1 MRLLSARRLALL
13 LLVSLAIPAAG
24 CGFRPPAGGAAYTA
38 LASLQPVD
46 LTAGERLR
54 VVATTSLL
62 ADVVSQ
68 VAGEA
73 AEVTSLIPVG
83 VDPHSFELTPQD
95 LRRLSEAHVVF
106 MNGFGLEGSLEEA
119 LRSAGGQ
126 APRIFTSQG
135 IEALAFEGH
144 TEADA
149 TESGTEADQSGEQDP
164 HVWLDP
170 GNVIIW
176 VQNIEAALVALDP
189 ARAAE
194 IARNASR
201 YRAELER
208 LDAEIR
214 QALGAIPPSDRLL
227 VTDHD
232 EFGYFAE
239 AYGFTIVGTVIPGFS
254 SAVEP
259 SAQDL
264 AHLEDSIRR
273 LGAQAIFVSAVV
285 SPGLA
290 QRVADDTG
298 IQLVSLYAHSLTGP
312 DGPAPDY
319 LSLMRYN
326 VQALVSALLP

>member
-1 MRLLSARRLALL
+1 MRLPSARRLALL

-24 CGFRPPAGGAAYTA
+24 CGFRPSAGGAAYTA

-46 LTAGERLR
+46 LTPGERLR

-126 APRIFTSQG
+126 APLIFTSQG

-144 TEADA
+144 TEAD
-149 TESGTEADQSGEQDP
+149 QFGEQDP

-170 GNVIIW
+170 GNVILW

-194 IARNASR
+194 IADNASR

-285 SPGLA
+285 SPETTRLETRFG
-290 QRVADDTG
+290 T
-298 IQLVSLYAHSLTGP
+298 IE
-312 DGPAPDY
+312 APPKKT
-319 LSLMRYN
+319 SW
-326 VQALVSALLP
+326 

>member
-46 LTAGERLR
+46 LAPGERLR

-126 APRIFTSQG
+126 ALLIFTSQG
-135 IEALAFEGH
+135 IEALALGEH

-208 LDAEIR
+208 LDAEVR

-239 AYGFTIVGTVIPGFS
+239 EYGFTIVGTVIPGFS
-254 SAVEP
+254 SAAEP
-259 SAQDL
+259 SAADL
-264 AHLEDSIRR
+264 AHLEDSIRC

-298 IQLVSLYAHSLTGP
+298 IQLVSLYAHSLTGR

-326 VQALVSALLP
+326 VQAIVSALFP